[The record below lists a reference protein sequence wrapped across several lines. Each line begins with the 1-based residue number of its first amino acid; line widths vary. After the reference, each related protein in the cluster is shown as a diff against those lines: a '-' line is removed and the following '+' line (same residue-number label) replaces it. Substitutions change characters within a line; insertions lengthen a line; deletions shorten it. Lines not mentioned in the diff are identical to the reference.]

1 MENEALLSGGV
12 AAIILC
18 QDDRLTPH
26 LDEAEE
32 DQVVDGVLDNIW
44 YWVFGVWADVHYPTP
59 DPSPII
65 QPTREARRLAQRA
78 ERLKGNFVPLAP

>member
-32 DQVVDGVLDNIW
+32 DQVVDGVFDNIL
-44 YWVFGVWADVHYPTP
+44 YMGYLVFGLMFITP
-59 DPSPII
+59 PLTLPLCYTVII
-65 QPTREARRLAQRA
+65 S
-78 ERLKGNFVPLAP
+78 